1 MSELNR
7 IKDDWRRGTGPRT
20 APDMARDLV
29 QEYGAL
35 SALRLMNDLGTD
47 LYVEEKDLM
56 GALQWLDTCIQFG
69 LALSLGLKDTPRKEV
84 LNEAKAAAYH
94 MAYYCWPGWG
104 DPAIKVSES
113 EKKLGLQM
121 AKLNMTLCHE
131 LRKPDI
137 VAARGHWLLGAMI
150 MAFGVYQAAISHF
163 RQGAELAARAGET
176 DEKELCEAFA
186 ACCDCIWQHKG
197 RFVETDLDRIIQ
209 QCIQHDPAGDLARQ
223 LTTAMHVFKP
233 TSNPAH
239 RAVVAV

>member
-1 MSELNR
+1 
-7 IKDDWRRGTGPRT
+7 
-20 APDMARDLV
+20 MARDLV

-94 MAYYCWPGWG
+94 MATYCWPGWG

-137 VAARGHWLLGAMI
+137 VAARALAPRSDDH
-150 MAFGVYQAAISHF
+150 GVRRLSGGDQPLQAGC
-163 RQGAELAARAGET
+163 RARRS
-176 DEKELCEAFA
+176 
-186 ACCDCIWQHKG
+186 G
-197 RFVETDLDRIIQ
+197 RRN
-209 QCIQHDPAGDLARQ
+209 R
-223 LTTAMHVFKP
+223 
-233 TSNPAH
+233 
-239 RAVVAV
+239 